1 MAVSTFWYSAAFIS
15 AFSKLIDFT
24 SETKINALL
33 TTNTYAPNQD
43 THNFHDDVT
52 NQLATANGYTN
63 ESGADTGLSL
73 TTTTVT
79 NALNVVTLDT
89 VDPVWTSSGA
99 GFTAR
104 RLVLLDVTSGVSATD
119 PLILWSDFGQDETAS
134 GGGTFTYTVAGTGWA
149 TITPS
154 DATGFP

>member
-1 MAVSTFWYSAAFIS
+1 MTTFWFAPAFVS

-24 SETKINALL
+24 SEAKINALL
-33 TTNTYAPNQD
+33 TTATYAPNQD
-43 THNFHDDVT
+43 THNFHDDIT
-52 NQLATANGYTN
+52 NQLSTANGYTA

-73 TTTTVT
+73 TSTTVT
-79 NALNVVTLDT
+79 NTNNVVTLDT
-89 VDPVWTSSGA
+89 VDPQWTSSGA

-104 RLVLLDVTSGVSATD
+104 RLVLVDVSSGASATD